1 MLRKIKKIAKEK
13 NVSSLTTSLVVAAL
27 GLFSFML
34 LTRHLPKEQFGEW
47 VLYITLATFIDSL
60 RFGLT
65 STSLVRLLAGAPKN
79 DYNKLM
85 ASSFRI
91 NLWVLAI
98 ITLVCWLLY
107 ALILIFNIDINNGY
121 RLFLLWYPL
130 LGIAN
135 LGWKNASAL
144 HQAEQNFMRMMYV
157 RLTNVG
163 LFFIFLIFNNVF
175 LKWGLLPI
183 LLMNISVNFIS
194 SFWCALKKWDGML
207 YYKQADKAVEKELIA
222 FGKYSMGTL
231 VGSSLLRS
239 ADTFIIGLSPVL
251 GSAGIAMYAIPL
263 KLTDLLAIPL
273 RSFSMTAYPKMS
285 KQFLNKD
292 FEGLNKTFYIYSGA
306 VSLLFIPVA
315 LFCFIFAEELILFLG
330 GKEYAD
336 QLAEL
341 TIVFK
346 IFTLYTILL
355 PIDRFTGVFLDS
367 INKPKINLQKVLWMT
382 LANVVFDVIGVFVFE
397 SLIVVA
403 IGTVLFTI
411 LGIGIG
417 FYFLK
422 KEVQIESKYLWTESM
437 LFFRNLNSHFA
448 K

>member
-1 MLRKIKKIAKEK
+1 
-13 NVSSLTTSLVVAAL
+13 
-27 GLFSFML
+27 
-34 LTRHLPKEQFGEW
+34 
-47 VLYITLATFIDSL
+47 
-60 RFGLT
+60 
-65 STSLVRLLAGAPKN
+65 
-79 DYNKLM
+79 
-85 ASSFRI
+85 
-91 NLWVLAI
+91 
-98 ITLVCWLLY
+98 
-107 ALILIFNIDINNGY
+107 
-121 RLFLLWYPL
+121 
-130 LGIAN
+130 
-135 LGWKNASAL
+135 
-144 HQAEQNFMRMMYV
+144 MYV

>member
-1 MLRKIKKIAKEK
+1 MLNKFKKIAQEK
-13 NVSSLTTSLVVAAL
+13 NVSSLTTNLVVAAL

-47 VLYITLATFIDSL
+47 VLYITLGTFVDSL

-65 STSLVRLLAGAPKN
+65 RTSLVRLLAGNPESEYK
-79 DYNKLM
+79 KLM
-85 ASSFRI
+85 GSSFRL
-91 NLWVLAI
+91 NVWLLGI
-98 ITLVCWLLY
+98 ITLVCWSLY
-107 ALILIFNIDINNGY
+107 VIVLIFEIEINNGY
-121 RLFLLWYPL
+121 ALFLLWYPL
-130 LGIAN
+130 LGLAN
-135 LGWKNASAL
+135 LSWKNASAL
-144 HQAEQNFMRMMYV
+144 FQAEQNFTRMMYV

-163 LFFIFLIFNNVF
+163 VFFIFLILNNFV
-175 LKWGLLPI
+175 LQWGLLLI
-183 LLMNISVNFIS
+183 LLVNLGVNFIS
-194 SFWCALKKWDGML
+194 SFWCSIKKWDGL
-207 YYKQADKAVEKELIA
+207 VYYKHADKTSEKELIA

-263 KLTDLLAIPL
+263 KLTDILAIPL

-285 KQFLNKD
+285 KKFLNND
-292 FEGLNKTFYIYSGA
+292 FEGLNKTFYAYSGA
-306 VSLLFIPVA
+306 VSLLFVPVA
-315 LFCFIFAEELILFLG
+315 LFCFIFSEELILFLG
-330 GKEYAD
+330 GKEYIA

-355 PIDRFTGVFLDS
+355 PIDRFIGVFLDS
-367 INKPKINLQKVLWMT
+367 INKPKVNLQKVLWMT
-382 LANVVFDVIGVFVFE
+382 LANVVFDLIAVFIFK
-397 SLIVVA
+397 SLIAVA
-403 IGTVLFTI
+403 IGTVLFTL

-417 FYFLK
+417 YYFLK
-422 KEVQIESKYLWTESM
+422 KEVQIQSKYLWIESI
-437 LFFRNLNSHFA
+437 LFFRTLNSRFV